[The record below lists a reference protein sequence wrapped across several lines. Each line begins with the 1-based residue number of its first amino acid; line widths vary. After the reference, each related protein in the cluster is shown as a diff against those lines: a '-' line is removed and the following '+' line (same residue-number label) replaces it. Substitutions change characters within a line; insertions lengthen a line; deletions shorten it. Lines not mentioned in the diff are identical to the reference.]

1 MYLREKRIKLL
12 KLKNVMFTV
21 LGIFFVAV
29 SAFVMLSLISYYH
42 DILETV
48 LEAKATPDS
57 IAATIIGL
65 ILLLTAGISRRL
77 IGDANFIM
85 GVIHKK

>member
-42 DILETV
+42 DSLETV